1 MTFAEPNRD
10 IVIHLTENYTN
21 ARVPLPKLRKL
32 AEIVCDRFG
41 GDKTRQTRCEISIA
55 VVDDIQIRELNG
67 RFLNRKETTDCLS
80 FDLSDVNEESQ
91 TGHPTSRALELIVNG
106 EMAARQAERRGH
118 SSEAELALYIAHGL
132 LHNFGFD
139 DATPSRARTM
149 HETEDEILKYL
160 GYGSVYNSSVREQE
174 QET

>member
-1 MTFAEPNRD
+1 MTFAQPNRK
-10 IVIHLTENYTN
+10 IVIHLTENYTD

-32 AEIVCDRFG
+32 AGIVCDRFG

-67 RFLNRKETTDCLS
+67 RFLDRQETTDCLS
-80 FDLSDVNEESQ
+80 FDLSDENEEPQ
-91 TGHPTSRALELIVNG
+91 AGNPTSRTLELIVNG

-132 LHNFGFD
+132 LHHFGFD
-139 DATPSRARTM
+139 DATPSQTRTM
-149 HETEDEILKYL
+149 HKTEDEILKHL
-160 GYGSVYNSSVREQE
+160 GYGSVYNSKVKEREQE
-174 QET
+174 T